1 MIMDDEKNISALE
14 KKKMI
19 EEYEKRTIKRY
30 RFGKVAVFTIA
41 TLNIIFTI
49 LSNIIGSFNIF
60 NIIIQISLSVALF
73 MGVRWVRW
81 FFVAGSVLSIG
92 FTLYALMN
100 LLGQGEIYIGYIIF
114 MILSLIEA
122 AVSGGLLAFNKGV
135 SEFLYSQRTE

>member
-19 EEYEKRTIKRY
+19 EEYEKRIIKQY

-49 LSNIIGSFNIF
+49 LSNIIGSFNIL
-60 NIIIQISLSVALF
+60 NVIIQISLSVALF
-73 MGVRWVRW
+73 MGVSWVRW

-92 FTLYALMN
+92 FTLYALMS

-114 MILSLIEA
+114 MILSLIQA

>member
-19 EEYEKRTIKRY
+19 EEYEKRIIKQY

-49 LSNIIGSFNIF
+49 LSNIIGSFNIL
-60 NIIIQISLSVALF
+60 NVIIQISLSVALF
-73 MGVRWVRW
+73 MGVSWVRW
-81 FFVAGSVLSIG
+81 FFVAGSILNIG
-92 FTLYALMN
+92 VSLYVLMN
-100 LLGQGEIYIGYIIF
+100 LLGEWEIYIGYIIF
-114 MILSLIEA
+114 TILSLIQA